1 MTDSSRVFNR
11 NIWYDA
17 AYNLEE
23 SIEKRGGAMRTL
35 LAAIALAA
43 TAWACDAKAEPTMPV
58 ASAPA
63 DGPSYTL
70 TVKID
75 DV

>member
-1 MTDSSRVFNR
+1 
-11 NIWYDA
+11 
-17 AYNLEE
+17 
-23 SIEKRGGAMRTL
+23 MRTL

-58 ASAPA
+58 ASASA